1 MENNNNT
8 PQNTNTNKQNQIK
21 RTTVKDKYNKVVND
35 FISKLENNDIEPW
48 TKSWNMTT
56 SLPRN
61 FESGNTYSGMNIM
74 TLLNRGFTDSRFL
87 TMNQIKNLGGMVKKA
102 ERSTPIFFMKPLEKE
117 VEDENTGETR
127 VEKYFI
133 LQSYNVF
140 NISQTEGISYK
151 KEFKNEMS
159 SSHIQE
165 FIDSCNIP
173 LFRGTP
179 AYSPNDDCIFMPH
192 SHEFENNNEYYSTY
206 FHELSHSTGHK
217 LRLDR
222 FEKHTVYG
230 DERYAFEELIAE
242 LGSAFISLELGI
254 KPDSKKQAS
263 YLKSWIQALKER
275 PNILYSAASHAS
287 KSTNFLMNNYNNL
300 KQQNNQVE
308 NINNNISNNPAKKK
322 SFTPKMGVLENLCQ
336 SDKIISRIDKNERR
350 IRNKYI

>member
-1 MENNNNT
+1 MENTNNT
-8 PQNTNTNKQNQIK
+8 PQNTNNFNQNKSNKII
-21 RTTVKDKYNKVVND
+21 RTTVKEKYQQVVDD

-61 FESGNTYSGMNIM
+61 FETNNTYSGMNIM

-87 TMNQIKNLGGMVKKA
+87 TMNQIRNLNGKVKKG
-102 ERSTPIFFMKPLEKE
+102 EKSTPIFFMKPMEKE
-117 VEDENTGETR
+117 IEDETNGEIKI
-127 VEKYFI
+127 EKYFI

-140 NISQTEGISYK
+140 NITQTEGIKYDPEVKSSNP
-151 KEFKNEMS
+151 KNN
-159 SSHIQE
+159 IQE

-173 LFRGTP
+173 LYRGTP
-179 AYSPNDDCIFMPH
+179 AYSPNDDAIFMPH
-192 SHEFENNNEYYSTY
+192 SHEFDNDNEYYSTY

-217 LRLDR
+217 SRLDR

-242 LGSAFISLELGI
+242 LGSSFISLEMGI
-254 KPDSKKQAS
+254 KPNSKKQAS

-287 KSTNFLMNNYNNL
+287 KSANYLMNNYNNL

-308 NINNNISNNPAKKK
+308 NINNNMSNNPTKKK
-322 SFTPKMGVLENLCQ
+322 SFTPKVA
-336 SDKIISRIDKNERR
+336 
-350 IRNKYI
+350 

>member
-1 MENNNNT
+1 MENTNNT
-8 PQNTNTNKQNQIK
+8 PQNTNTQTNQIK
-21 RTTVKDKYNKVVND
+21 RTSVKEKYQQVVDD
-35 FISKLENNDIEPW
+35 FITKLENNNDIETW

-61 FESGNTYSGMNIM
+61 FESNNTYSGMNIM
-74 TLLNRGFTDSRFL
+74 TLLSRGFTDSRFL
-87 TMNQIKNLGGMVKKA
+87 TMNQIKNLGGMVKKG
-102 ERSTPIFFMKPLEKE
+102 EKSTPIFFMKP
-117 VEDENTGETR
+117 VEQKIENEETGEI
-127 VEKYFI
+127 EIKKYF
-133 LQSYNVF
+133 LMQSYNVF
-140 NISQTEGISYK
+140 NITQTIGIDYQPEIKSSNP
-151 KEFKNEMS
+151 KNN
-159 SSHIQE
+159 IQE

-217 LRLDR
+217 SRLDR

-242 LGSAFISLELGI
+242 LGSAFISLEMGI
-254 KPDSKKQAS
+254 KPNSKKQAS

-287 KSTNFLMNNYNNL
+287 KSTNYLMNNYNNL

-308 NINNNISNNPAKKK
+308 NINNNISNNPTKKK
-322 SFTPKMGVLENLCQ
+322 SFTPK
-336 SDKIISRIDKNERR
+336 IA
-350 IRNKYI
+350 